1 MDRGYTDHVQRCSF
15 HLQGGDRMTIHKVR
29 IELTFK
35 NDEDYFKFCDEV
47 GCIEDD
53 TEILRVPAN
62 VIRMIGDVRE

>member
-1 MDRGYTDHVQRCSF
+1 
-15 HLQGGDRMTIHKVR
+15 MTIHKVR

>member
-1 MDRGYTDHVQRCSF
+1 
-15 HLQGGDRMTIHKVR
+15 MTIHKVR

-53 TEILRVPAN
+53 TDVLCVPINA
-62 VIRMIGDVRE
+62 VRIIGDVK